1 MQNLLRERAIE
12 ELDERA
18 QAEGTDQGADADQAA
33 QQEGDGRTECIGKD
47 AAAEVRLV
55 QVVLQGQSQRIVRC
69 NAQVG
74 RLVQRAAKRCDR
86 HGDHD
91 PQQLDGQLLG
101 RAEPARNDVVEK
113 SDDEPTAQAVDQG
126 AQANVLAAP
135 DEFHHQ
141 EQQIGADVLHAQ
153 RDAQQL
159 GQADVQGRDGIIAQV
174 GLLEDGNA
182 QRDDDDADHH
192 TQDTAHSR
200 TFRFHGF
207 LQLSLL
213 DYKCRGLYPV

>member
-1 MQNLLRERAIE
+1 MAPLRNKSRSFHRFILQNLLRERAIE
-12 ELDERA
+12 ELDERSK
-18 QAEGTDQGADADQAA
+18 AEGADQGADADQAA

-126 AQANVLAAP
+126 AQANVLAA
-135 DEFHHQ
+135 
-141 EQQIGADVLHAQ
+141 
-153 RDAQQL
+153 R
-159 GQADVQGRDGIIAQV
+159 
-174 GLLEDGNA
+174 
-182 QRDDDDADHH
+182 
-192 TQDTAHSR
+192 
-200 TFRFHGF
+200 
-207 LQLSLL
+207 
-213 DYKCRGLYPV
+213 